1 MPIRFDLEQYDR
13 GTQSQFV
20 TGSVCNAS
28 MNHTRSTFIST
39 GLAIAAFLLLFRET
53 AIGFPFTPVSTASR
67 LWSPSGFSLSAKP
80 LNPWTAEDADVLH
93 RKYNPKHIPADIDYI
108 IIGSGI
114 GGLWLSACLA
124 KFNISSL
131 VLEQHYI
138 AGGFQH
144 VFRRGAYEFVP
155 GLHYIANLPL
165 CGPLYDMVATP
176 THPPLKYCQSG
187 NAVKADRRELCSH
200 VLQVGSLPLMQ
211 VKQGI
216 ENVRLELYRVFPE
229 EKKAI
234 DSVLRISECRRDSC
248 D

>member
-1 MPIRFDLEQYDR
+1 MSFPRLISP
-13 GTQSQFV
+13 G
-20 TGSVCNAS
+20 
-28 MNHTRSTFIST
+28 FI
-39 GLAIAAFLLLFRET
+39 IAASLLIFQET
-53 AIGFPFTPVSTASR
+53 AIGFPFSTR
-67 LWSPSGFSLSAKP
+67 RPSSSHHFLSAKAQ
-80 LNPWTAEDADVLH
+80 NPWTANDADILH
-93 RKYNPKHIPADIDYI
+93 RKYHPRHVPRDLDYI

-124 KFNISSL
+124 KFNITSL

-144 VFRRGAYEFVP
+144 VFRRGPYEFVP

-176 THPPLKYCQSG
+176 TDPPLKYHQSG
-187 NAVKADRRELCSH
+187 NAVSADHGELCSH

-216 ENVRLELYRVFPE
+216 ENVRSELYRVFPE
-229 EKKAI
+229 EKNAI
-234 DSVLRISECRRDSC
+234 DNVLKTSECRLGELLRTAD
-248 D
+248 